1 MSGTDLSSLIDLVAA
16 HLLPHLGGND
26 EAADAVAC
34 EIAGAVTSRY
44 LVVAK
49 PTESEGTTS

>member
-1 MSGTDLSSLIDLVAA
+1 LSSLIDLVAA